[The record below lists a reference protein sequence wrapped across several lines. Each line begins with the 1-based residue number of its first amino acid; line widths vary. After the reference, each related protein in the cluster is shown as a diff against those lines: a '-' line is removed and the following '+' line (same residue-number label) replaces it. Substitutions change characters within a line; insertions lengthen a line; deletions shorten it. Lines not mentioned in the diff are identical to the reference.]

1 MSNRAELETAA
12 AEIIRFAELR
22 GGQAAVTEIATFGW
36 KGDPTT
42 LGATTPDQQFEVL
55 NAIQDHAKSVSAGY

>member
-1 MSNRAELETAA
+1 MSNSALQTAA
-12 AEIIRFAELR
+12 AEI
-22 GGQAAVTEIATFGW
+22 VSFGW

-42 LGATTPDQQFEVL
+42 LGATTPEQQFEVL